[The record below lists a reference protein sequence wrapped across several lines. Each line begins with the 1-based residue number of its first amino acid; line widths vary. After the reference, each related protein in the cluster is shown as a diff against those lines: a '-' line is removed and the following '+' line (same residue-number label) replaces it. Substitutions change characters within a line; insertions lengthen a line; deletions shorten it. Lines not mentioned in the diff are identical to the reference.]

1 MTGRGRIAVKRFA
14 TVAVGL
20 SILACVVAWPVWAAA
35 QAPAKPPSGPDP
47 DRVSELVRYART
59 TFDESQAAAQ
69 SPQKPSLE
77 ERALARPV
85 LQLSVDQ
92 AVKMALENNIE
103 LAVERLNPTL
113 QDLSILQV
121 KGAYRPTLGSTV
133 NTSSNMPL
141 PTSLLNGGTR
151 VTNETSNFNASL
163 AQALPWFG
171 ASYTA
176 AFNNSRT
183 NTTSTFATLNPQYIA
198 QLTGTLTQPL
208 LRNLKIDSTRQSL
221 QTSIITR
228 EVSDLTLRARIINT
242 VANTR
247 NAYWD
252 LVHAIRA
259 VAAAKQSLDLA
270 EKLVEDNR
278 VRVEVGTL
286 APMDIISA
294 QAEAAT
300 RRQTLTQAEATRR
313 TTELI
318 LKRLIVSSTEDTLW
332 RATVDPTDA
341 VQVLPQAIDLESAV
355 TKALGQR
362 TDLITSRKQLSSN
375 DISIRYLRNQMLPG
389 LDLAATYGT
398 RGLGGNQFIRDGN
411 NGPIIGQLPGGWG
424 DAMNTLRKLD
434 YPSWTVGVTFSYPLG
449 KSTQDAAYARAKV
462 QYEQAQKQLRAHELT
477 VATEVTNAALQV
489 ESTLKRLDA
498 SRAARQLAEKRLENE
513 QSKFDVG
520 MQTNFFVVQ
529 AQRDLLDS
537 QITEL
542 RASLDYRKAL
552 VEFERVQETSASG
565 GGSVTSVSTGGTTTT
580 TGTTRTTGGQP

>member
-1 MTGRGRIAVKRFA
+1 VKRFA

-20 SILACVVAWPVWAAA
+20 SVLAMGVAWPVALGA
-35 QAPAKPPSGPDP
+35 QAPAKPPTGPDQS
-47 DRVSELVRYART
+47 RISELVQYARAT
-59 TFDESQAAAQ
+59 YDETQAAAQ
-69 SPQKPSLE
+69 APQRQTLE

-85 LQLSVDQ
+85 LTLSVEQ
-92 AVKMALENNIE
+92 AVAMALENNIE
-103 LAVERLNPTL
+103 LSVERLNPTL
-113 QDLSILQV
+113 QDMSIWQV

-133 NTSSNMPL
+133 NTNSNMPL

-151 VTNETSNFNASL
+151 VTNEVANFNASL

-171 ASYTA
+171 SSYTA

-183 NTTSTFATLNPQYIA
+183 NTNSTFATLNPQYIS
-198 QLTGTLTQPL
+198 QLTATLTQPL
-208 LRNLKIDSTRQSL
+208 LRNFKIDATRQSL

-228 EVSDLTLRARIINT
+228 EVSDLTLRARIVNT

-252 LVHAIRA
+252 LVYSIRA
-259 VAAAKQSLDLA
+259 VAAAQQSVNLA

-278 VRVEVGTL
+278 IRVEVGTL

-300 RRQTLTQAEATRR
+300 RRQTLTQSEATRR
-313 TTELI
+313 TTELV
-318 LKRLIVSSTEDTLW
+318 LKRLVVGSTEDKLW
-332 RATVDPTDA
+332 KATIDPTDA
-341 VQVLPQAIDLESAV
+341 VQVLPQNIELEAAV
-355 TKALGQR
+355 VKALGQR
-362 TDLITSRKQLSSN
+362 TDLVSSRKQLESN
-375 DISIRYLRNQMLPG
+375 DISLRYLRNQMLPG
-389 LDLAATYGT
+389 LDLAATFGT

-411 NGPIIGQLPGGWG
+411 NGPIIGQIPGGWI
-424 DAMNTLRKLD
+424 DAMRTLSKFD
-434 YPSWTVGVTFSYPLG
+434 YPNWTVGVTFSYPLG
-449 KSTQDAAYARAKV
+449 RSTQDVAYARAKI
-462 QYEQAQKQLRAHELT
+462 QYTQAQAQLRALELT

-489 ESTLKRLDA
+489 ESSLKRLDA
-498 SRAARQLAEKRLENE
+498 ARAARQLAEKRLENE

-552 VEFERVQETSASG
+552 VDFERVQETSASG
-565 GGSVTSVSTGGTTTT
+565 GGSVTAVSTSGGTTTT
-580 TGTTRTTGGQP
+580 AR